1 MPVFAIDIIILFFGK
16 ILHMKDLTRDIIL
29 SIRPMSEASLEAITG
44 LVHLIEYPK
53 NEIFI
58 EKSKRN
64 SYEYFVLEGVCR
76 SFLLNPEGEE
86 ITISFFTGS
95 SIISPFT
102 TRTSNELSNLN
113 FQALT
118 PLKLG
123 VMDAALFEGYMVE
136 NLEIREFGNRVLRN
150 ELNQKVEKEI
160 GMASLTAKERL
171 LKFREQF
178 PGLENLVLHST
189 ISTYLG
195 ITNISLS
202 RLRNEL
208 VK

>member
-1 MPVFAIDIIILFFGK
+1 MPVFAGAIIILFFDK
-16 ILHMKDLTRDIIL
+16 ILHMKDITRDIIL
-29 SIRPMSEASLEAITG
+29 SIHPISEASVEIIIR
-44 LVHLIEYPK
+44 LVDIIEYPK
-53 NEIFI
+53 EEVFI
-58 EKSKRN
+58 KKGKRN

-95 SIISPFT
+95 SIISPYT
-102 TRTSNELSNLN
+102 TRTSDGFSNLN

-123 VMDAALFEGYMVE
+123 IMDASLFEDCMVD
-136 NLEIREFGNRVLRN
+136 NLEIREFGNRVLRD
-150 ELNQKVEKEI
+150 ELNQKVDKEI
-160 GMASLTAKERL
+160 GMASMTAKERL

-178 PGLENLVLHST
+178 PGLENLIPHTT

>member
-1 MPVFAIDIIILFFGK
+1 
-16 ILHMKDLTRDIIL
+16 MKDITRNILL
-29 SIRPMSEASLEAITG
+29 SICPMSEISLEAI
-44 LVHLIEYPK
+44 LDIVEFIEFQK
-53 NEIFI
+53 DEVFI

-86 ITISFFTGS
+86 ITISFFTDS
-95 SIISPFT
+95 SIISPYT
-102 TRTSNELSNLN
+102 ARTSNGFSNLN

-123 VMDAALFEGYMVE
+123 VMDAIRFEEFMVE
-136 NLEIREFGNRVLRN
+136 NLEIREFGNRVLRK

-171 LKFREQF
+171 LRFREKY
-178 PGLENLVLHST
+178 PILENLIPHTT
-189 ISTYLG
+189 ISSYLG